1 MRKNNRKLSEKRKF
15 KILADYITNADGSVL
30 ASMGNTRVICT
41 ATIEDTVPRFLK
53 NSGTGWLTAEYAMI
67 PASTNTRKRRE
78 IKSGRQDGRGKEIE
92 RIIGRSLRTAI
103 DFSALGEY
111 TITLDCDVIDADG
124 GTRTTAINGAWVAIA
139 LALKKL
145 ANETGLDSFNNVLIH
160 QIGAISAGIKKGD
173 IYIDLDYEEDSS
185 IDADCNIVINEN
197 KDIVDIQATSE
208 QKSFSNDILNKLI
221 HLSSESIE
229 EIFIT
234 QKQILEEKYKE

>member
-1 MRKNNRKLSEKRKF
+1 MRKNDRKLNEKRKF
-15 KILADYITNADGSVL
+15 EILPNYIANADGSVL

-41 ATIEDTVPRFLK
+41 ATIDDSVPRFLK

-103 DFSALGEY
+103 DFSTLGEY

-124 GTRTTAINGAWVAIA
+124 GTRTTAINGAWVATA

-145 ANETGLDSFNNVLIH
+145 AHETGLDSFNNVLIH
-160 QIGAISAGIKKGD
+160 QIGAISAGIKNKD
-173 IYIDLDYEEDSS
+173 IYVDLDYEEDSS

-208 QKSFSNDILNKLI
+208 QKSFSMELLNELI
-221 HLSSESIE
+221 QLSSESIE
-229 EIFIT
+229 EIFLA
-234 QKQILEEKYKE
+234 QKLILEIK

>member
-197 KDIVDIQATSE
+197 NVIVDIQAISE

-229 EIFIT
+229 EIFVT
-234 QKQILEEKYKE
+234 QKQILEET

>member
-229 EIFIT
+229 EIFVT
-234 QKQILEEKYKE
+234 QKQILEEK

>member
-124 GTRTTAINGAWVAIA
+124 GTRTTAINGAWVATA

-145 ANETGLDSFNNVLIH
+145 ANETSLDSFNNVLIH
-160 QIGAISAGIKKGD
+160 QIGAISAGIKNGD

-229 EIFIT
+229 EIFVT
-234 QKQILEEKYKE
+234 QKQILEEK

>member
-1 MRKNNRKLSEKRKF
+1 MRKNDRKLNEKRKF
-15 KILADYITNADGSVL
+15 EILPNNIANADGSVL

-41 ATIEDTVPRFLK
+41 ATIDDSVPRFLK

-103 DFSALGEY
+103 DFSTLGEY

-124 GTRTTAINGAWVAIA
+124 GTRTTAINGAWVATA

-145 ANETGLDSFNNVLIH
+145 AHETGLNSFNNVLIH
-160 QIGAISAGIKKGD
+160 QIGAISAGIKNKV
-173 IYIDLDYEEDSS
+173 IYVDLDYEEDSS

-208 QKSFSNDILNKLI
+208 QKSFSMELLNELI
-221 HLSSESIE
+221 QLSSESIE
-229 EIFIT
+229 EIFLA
-234 QKQILEEKYKE
+234 QKLILEIK

>member
-124 GTRTTAINGAWVAIA
+124 GTRTTAINGAWVATA

-145 ANETGLDSFNNVLIH
+145 ANETSLDSFNNVLIH

-229 EIFIT
+229 EIFVT
-234 QKQILEEKYKE
+234 QKQILEEK

>member
-1 MRKNNRKLSEKRKF
+1 
-15 KILADYITNADGSVL
+15 
-30 ASMGNTRVICT
+30 MGNTRVICT
-41 ATIEDTVPRFLK
+41 ATIDDSVPRFLK

-103 DFSALGEY
+103 DFSTLGEY

-124 GTRTTAINGAWVAIA
+124 GTRTTAINGAWVATA

-145 ANETGLDSFNNVLIH
+145 AHETGLNSFNNVLIH
-160 QIGAISAGIKKGD
+160 QIGAISAGIKNKV
-173 IYIDLDYEEDSS
+173 IYVDLDYEEDSS

-208 QKSFSNDILNKLI
+208 QKSFSMELLNELI
-221 HLSSESIE
+221 QLSSESIE
-229 EIFIT
+229 EIFLA
-234 QKQILEEKYKE
+234 QKLILEIK

>member
-1 MRKNNRKLSEKRKF
+1 MRKNNRKLTEKREF
-15 KILADYITNADGSVL
+15 KLSPNYIVNADGSVL

-41 ATIEDTVPRFLK
+41 ATIEDSVPRFLK
-53 NSGTGWLTAEYAMI
+53 NSNTGWLTAEYAMI

-78 IKSGRQDGRGKEIE
+78 IKSGKQDGRGKEIE

-124 GTRTTAINGAWVAIA
+124 GTRTTAINGSWVATA
-139 LALKKL
+139 LALKNL
-145 ANETGLDSFNNVLIH
+145 AKETGLDSFNNVLIH

-208 QKSFSNDILNKLI
+208 QKSFSNDLLNKLI
-221 HLSSESIE
+221 ELSTESIE
-229 EIFIT
+229 EIFVI
-234 QKQILEEKYKE
+234 QKQILEEK

>member
-124 GTRTTAINGAWVAIA
+124 GTRTTAINGAWVATA

-160 QIGAISAGIKKGD
+160 QIGAISAGIKNGD

-208 QKSFSNDILNKLI
+208 QKSFSNDILGKLI
-221 HLSSESIE
+221 HLSTESIE
-229 EIFIT
+229 EIFIA
-234 QKQILEEKYKE
+234 QRKILEEK